1 MAKLIINVPAAAAT
15 DYLEEVVGQINNGFT
30 SGHVAA
36 NTNWDIEWDT
46 DESADDLR

>member
-15 DYLEEVVGQINNGFT
+15 DYLGEVVDQINNGFT
-30 SGHVAA
+30 SGHVDV